1 MIQPGDNP
9 EKLKPAVQA
18 VCRNHPQASPAFIC
32 TACGT
37 AYCNVCAKRIGSTAA
52 ICLDCGS
59 LCVPFRDFKEKA
71 LIRMDQSS
79 RFGVSDFL
87 FALRYPLQQAMTVFG
102 CSLIYG
108 ILIYF
113 LPYFALPDAGA
124 LLGTIGLIPG
134 FLGQALMFGCASQI
148 IRHLETGQK
157 DSQSV
162 FDVSDLLSDIGE
174 TILLTLAILIAV
186 GWPLPIF
193 LKIGLARPALFWVST
208 VWAVVYYPLALTL
221 ASLAKRFWPV
231 LNPLAALSLMHKMGG
246 LYWRLF
252 VMCLAVWAAAV
263 SLAAIFLVSVLRYTF
278 HPLVVL
284 ILVLIVGPPIFY
296 ANMVT
301 AALIGRALF
310 RVGDKIED

>member
-134 FLGQALMFGCASQI
+134 FLGQQLHFAFA
-148 IRHLETGQK
+148 
-157 DSQSV
+157 
-162 FDVSDLLSDIGE
+162 
-174 TILLTLAILIAV
+174 
-186 GWPLPIF
+186 
-193 LKIGLARPALFWVST
+193 
-208 VWAVVYYPLALTL
+208 
-221 ASLAKRFWPV
+221 
-231 LNPLAALSLMHKMGG
+231 
-246 LYWRLF
+246 
-252 VMCLAVWAAAV
+252 
-263 SLAAIFLVSVLRYTF
+263 
-278 HPLVVL
+278 
-284 ILVLIVGPPIFY
+284 
-296 ANMVT
+296 
-301 AALIGRALF
+301 
-310 RVGDKIED
+310 

>member
-1 MIQPGDNP
+1 MIQPSDNP
-9 EKLKPAVQA
+9 EKLKLAAQA
-18 VCRNHPQASPAFIC
+18 VCRNHPQVPPAFIC

-37 AYCNVCAKRIGSTAA
+37 AYCSVCAKRIGSTAA

-59 LCVPFRDFKEKA
+59 LCVPFRDFKAKA
-71 LIRMDQSS
+71 LLRADQSS
-79 RFGVSDFL
+79 RFGVPDFL

-108 ILIYF
+108 ISIFF
-113 LPYFALPDAGA
+113 LPFFALPDAGA
-124 LLGTIGLIPG
+124 LLGTIGLIPA
-134 FLGQALMFGCASQI
+134 FLGQAMMFGCASQI

-157 DSQSV
+157 DSHSV

-174 TILLTLAILIAV
+174 TVLLTLAILIAV
-186 GWPLPIF
+186 VWPLPVF
-193 LKIGLARPALFWVST
+193 SKIGLARTALFLVSAI
-208 VWAVVYYPLALTL
+208 WAVVYYPLALTL
-221 ASLAKRFWPV
+221 ASLTKRFWPV
-231 LNPLAALSLMHKMGG
+231 LNPLAALSLIHKMGG
-246 LYWRLF
+246 LYWRLY
-252 VMCLAVWAAAV
+252 VMCLGVWAAAA
-263 SLAAIFLVSVLRYTF
+263 SLAAAFLLSVLRYTF

-310 RVGDKIED
+310 RMGDKL

>member
-1 MIQPGDNP
+1 MIQPSDNP
-9 EKLKPAVQA
+9 EKLKLAAQA
-18 VCRNHPQASPAFIC
+18 VCRNHPQVPPAFIC

-37 AYCNVCAKRIGSTAA
+37 AYCSVCAKRIGSTAA

-59 LCVPFRDFKEKA
+59 LCVPFRDFKAKA
-71 LIRMDQSS
+71 LLRADQSS
-79 RFGVSDFL
+79 RFGVPDFL

-108 ILIYF
+108 ISIFF
-113 LPYFALPDAGA
+113 LPFFALPDAGA
-124 LLGTIGLIPG
+124 LLGTISLIPA
-134 FLGQALMFGCASQI
+134 FLGQAMMFGCASQI

-157 DSQSV
+157 DSHSV

-186 GWPLPIF
+186 VWPLPVF
-193 LKIGLARPALFWVST
+193 SKIGLARTALFLVSAI
-208 VWAVVYYPLALTL
+208 WAVVYYPLALTL
-221 ASLAKRFWPV
+221 ASLTKRFWPV
-231 LNPLAALSLMHKMGG
+231 LNPLAALSLIHKMGG
-246 LYWRLF
+246 LYWRLY
-252 VMCLAVWAAAV
+252 VMCLGVWAAAA
-263 SLAAIFLVSVLRYTF
+263 SLAAAFLLSVLRYTF

-310 RVGDKIED
+310 RMGDKL

>member
-9 EKLKPAVQA
+9 ENLKQAAQA
-18 VCRNHPQASPAFIC
+18 VCRNHPQVTPAFIC

-71 LIRMDQSS
+71 FLRADQSS
-79 RFGVSDFL
+79 KFGVSDFL
-87 FALRYPLQQAMTVFG
+87 FALRYPLQQATTVFV

-108 ILIYF
+108 ISIFF

-157 DSQSV
+157 DSHGV
-162 FDVSDLLSDIGE
+162 FDITDLLVDIEE
-174 TILLTLAILIAV
+174 TVLLTLAILIAV

-193 LKIGLARPALFWVST
+193 SKIGLARPALFWVSA
-208 VWAVVYYPLALTL
+208 VWAVVYYPLALML
-221 ASLAKRFWPV
+221 ASLTKRFWLV

-246 LYWRLF
+246 LYWKLY
-252 VMCLAVWAAAV
+252 VMCLGVWAAAA
-263 SLAAIFLVSVLRYTF
+263 SWAAVFLLSVLRYTF
-278 HPLVVL
+278 HPLIVL

-310 RVGDKIED
+310 KVGDKIKD

>member
-1 MIQPGDNP
+1 MIQASDNP
-9 EKLKPAVQA
+9 EKLKLAAQA
-18 VCRNHPQASPAFIC
+18 ACRNHPQVTPAFIC
-32 TACGT
+32 IACGT

-52 ICLDCGS
+52 ICLDCGA

-71 LIRMDQSS
+71 LLRADQSS
-79 RFGVSDFL
+79 RFGVSDLL
-87 FALRYPLQQAMTVFG
+87 FALRYPLQQVATVFG

-108 ILIYF
+108 ISIFL

-157 DSQSV
+157 DSHSV
-162 FDVSDLLSDIGE
+162 FDISDLLSDIGE
-174 TILLTLAILIAV
+174 TALLTLAILIAV

-193 LKIGLARPALFWVST
+193 SKIGLARPALFLVSA
-208 VWAVVYYPLALTL
+208 VWAVGYYPLALML
-221 ASLAKRFWPV
+221 ASLSKRFWPV
-231 LNPLAALSLMHKMGG
+231 VNPLAALGLIHKMGG
-246 LYWRLF
+246 LYWKLF
-252 VMCLAVWAAAV
+252 VMCLGLWAAAA
-263 SLAAIFLVSVLRYTF
+263 SLAAVFLLSVLRYTF

-301 AALIGRALF
+301 AVLIGRALF
-310 RVGDKIED
+310 RVSDKIKD